1 MMLQGLTTYWKS
13 DPKTYALKLLPKVI
27 GFEESVNEVIHK
39 TAYVQ
44 QLLDEIKDCETIQIN
59 EKLKEIQK
67 IIGDFDLDDLSN
79 LEVWVAELNEKIESI
94 LVKRLETLL

>member
-1 MMLQGLTTYWKS
+1 
-13 DPKTYALKLLPKVI
+13 
-27 GFEESVNEVIHK
+27 
-39 TAYVQ
+39 
-44 QLLDEIKDCETIQIN
+44 
-59 EKLKEIQK
+59 LKEIQK